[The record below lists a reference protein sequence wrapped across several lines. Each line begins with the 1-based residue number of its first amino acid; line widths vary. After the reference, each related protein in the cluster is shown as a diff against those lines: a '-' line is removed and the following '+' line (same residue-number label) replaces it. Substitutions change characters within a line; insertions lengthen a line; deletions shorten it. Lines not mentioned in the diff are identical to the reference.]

1 MKHLIKNYVQKLIK
15 TELDAIQSKSVHDNR
30 NFIYNGEFLILESEF
45 GWHCFP
51 RVQLNHALSYKNP
64 NFDLGMRHWIVNHC
78 KHDTTYIDIGANVG
92 TFCGIAARHITQ
104 GKL

>member
-51 RVQLNHALSYKNP
+51 RVQ
-64 NFDLGMRHWIVNHC
+64 FVVVN
-78 KHDTTYIDIGANVG
+78 
-92 TFCGIAARHITQ
+92 
-104 GKL
+104 

>member
-51 RVQLNHALSYKNP
+51 RV
-64 NFDLGMRHWIVNHC
+64 
-78 KHDTTYIDIGANVG
+78 
-92 TFCGIAARHITQ
+92 
-104 GKL
+104 